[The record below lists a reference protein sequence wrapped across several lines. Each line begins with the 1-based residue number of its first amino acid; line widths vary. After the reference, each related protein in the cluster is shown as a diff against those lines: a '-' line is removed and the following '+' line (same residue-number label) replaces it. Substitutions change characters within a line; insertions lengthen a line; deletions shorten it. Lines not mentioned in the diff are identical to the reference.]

1 MKRSWKNFKLDKNKV
16 YQFIGRAVVYTSG
29 WALAV
34 AFFYWAFLQRIN
46 LLILKERVEKEML
59 KAKKK
64 ENYEAMIEN
73 RNVLIAD
80 LQKKNEELSNENIA
94 IYEENKK
101 LRFENDE
108 QKELI
113 DRITK
118 IATANSY
125 NNEKAI
131 LGKIKE
137 LISDYQSQN

>member
-1 MKRSWKNFKLDKNKV
+1 MFRKTKELQSLVDASRK
-16 YQFIGRAVVYTSG
+16 
-29 WALAV
+29 ALKDA
-34 AFFYWAFLQRIN
+34 
-46 LLILKERVEKEML
+46 ERK
-59 KAKKK
+59 
-64 ENYEAMIEN
+64 IED
-73 RNVLIAD
+73 RNILIAD
-80 LQKKNEELSNENIA
+80 LQKQNKELTNENIA
-94 IYEENKK
+94 VYEENKE

-131 LGKIKE
+131 LSKIKE

>member
-1 MKRSWKNFKLDKNKV
+1 MFRKTKELQSLVDASRKNLKDAERKV
-16 YQFIGRAVVYTSG
+16 
-29 WALAV
+29 
-34 AFFYWAFLQRIN
+34 
-46 LLILKERVEKEML
+46 ED
-59 KAKKK
+59 
-64 ENYEAMIEN
+64 
-73 RNVLIAD
+73 RNILIAD

-94 IYEENKK
+94 IYEENKD

>member
-1 MKRSWKNFKLDKNKV
+1 MFRKTKELQSLVDASRK
-16 YQFIGRAVVYTSG
+16 
-29 WALAV
+29 ALKDA
-34 AFFYWAFLQRIN
+34 
-46 LLILKERVEKEML
+46 ERK
-59 KAKKK
+59 
-64 ENYEAMIEN
+64 IED
-73 RNVLIAD
+73 RNILIAD
-80 LQKKNEELSNENIA
+80 LQKQNKELTNENIA
-94 IYEENKK
+94 VHEENKD

-131 LGKIKE
+131 LCKIKE